1 MPAADQLFTKNPNK
15 MTTITSTTTPS
26 MPMLP
31 INVPILRHATHEAR
45 MHQDN
50 YRLGHLHHLHHQ
62 FQGALRTPKDDQP
75 SSPLSYPINPNEVRF
90 DHHHMLGEQPV
101 SSVLAYQSDLLE
113 RLNVVSTMHKAND
126 DYSDT
131 RSSSV
136 SSFQADSLH
145 QLDAQ
150 DDRLSC
156 CSEDSELSVGKEEDG
171 GVQTSSSSSMFHLSS
186 KHASIRRTLP
196 IPDEDMEDSC
206 SRTPLTQISNCS
218 VEDISNE
225 SLSKS
230 SPMTPPNPLRFPIV
244 RPSPTRLQEEFLRN
258 SQIYAEELMKHQ
270 MSFLAATKGLHM
282 PPNKPMDNDSRST
295 DSKAGF
301 RPLIRNQPAQETDMR
316 WPLTDDRNIS
326 PNSTETTHFRGI
338 HSHLNA
344 ISKITS
350 ALGRDLSSLKSPV
363 GSMNSRESSQS
374 PPNHY
379 NQMLLNQNMLLNDSN
394 LKFSIDNILKPS
406 FGRRITDPLLKRSKT
421 GKKTVA
427 QKAAAQQRNLQKL
440 QAATERHGTPI
451 DLTASMIAG
460 PAASTTPFSDT
471 STQPSDITNVDSAS
485 VSTHHTSEASA
496 SSDQILSPAIIT
508 ANTSDLDKVSSSS
521 TSSTTTTSSSASSS
535 SSPMV
540 WPAWVYCTRYSDRPS
555 SGTKRRTFTKSNKPS
570 KTHYQNRTTKTNSD
584 YIHTSCDFLYTFC
597 IRVTFQCDMFGVYV
611 FGFVLFCSWNY
622 HKRMAMVIAWR
633 VPHFWL

>member
-1 MPAADQLFTKNPNK
+1 
-15 MTTITSTTTPS
+15 

-31 INVPILRHATHEAR
+31 INVPLLRQFSNESK

-62 FQGALRTPKDDQP
+62 FQGAHRTPKDDQP
-75 SSPLSYPINPNEVRF
+75 SSPPAYMANPNEVRF
-90 DHHHMLGEQPV
+90 DHHMLSENPPV
-101 SSVLAYQSDLLE
+101 KSVLAYQSDLLE
-113 RLNVVSTMHKAND
+113 RLNVVSSMHKATD
-126 DYSDT
+126 EYSDT

-136 SSFQADSLH
+136 SSFQADSLN

-171 GVQTSSSSSMFHLSS
+171 GIQTASSLSIFQLASS
-186 KHASIRRTLP
+186 KHAALRRTMTH
-196 IPDEDMEDSC
+196 PDENIDTAEDSC
-206 SRTPLTQISNCS
+206 SRTPITQLSSGS
-218 VEDISNE
+218 VDEMSNE
-225 SLSKS
+225 SILKS

-258 SQIYAEELMKHQ
+258 SQLYAEELMKHQ
-270 MSFLAATKGLHM
+270 MSFLAATKGLQLST
-282 PPNKPMDNDSRST
+282 NNDHRVS
-295 DSKAGF
+295 DSKPGF
-301 RPLIRNQPAQETDMR
+301 RPLIRNQPVQDQESR
-316 WPLTDDRNIS
+316 WPITDDLNQS
-326 PNSTETTHFRGI
+326 PNQSETTHFRGI

-374 PPNHY
+374 PPNQY
-379 NQMLLNQNMLLNDSN
+379 NQLLLNQNMLLNDSN

-451 DLTASMIAG
+451 DLTASMTSN
-460 PAASTTPFSDT
+460 PVPPPPSTTPFSSESPIPDNT
-471 STQPSDITNVDSAS
+471 SIDSAS
-485 VSTHHTSEASA
+485 TSAISPGA
-496 SSDQILSPAIIT
+496 PPTTDLLLSPANTNATSSSDQ
-508 ANTSDLDKVSSSS
+508 DKVSSSS

-555 SGTKRRTFTKSNKPS
+555 SGTNK
-570 KTHYQNRTTKTNSD
+570 KTAKQ
-584 YIHTSCDFLYTFC
+584 
-597 IRVTFQCDMFGVYV
+597 
-611 FGFVLFCSWNY
+611 
-622 HKRMAMVIAWR
+622 
-633 VPHFWL
+633 